1 MKVAVRMRQ
10 FLLARLAQAGIV
22 ALVVGALC
30 FALMRVL
37 PGDAAMRIAAGRYG
51 PDARIA
57 EAADKV
63 RLELGLDRPWPVQF
77 LDWLASLVQFDLGHS
92 LVTGAPVVDELKVQ
106 LGASVWLA
114 AAAIVLSLLIGPAI
128 GVFSG
133 LKPNGWTDRL
143 GLAGSVIL
151 RSLPPFVLGL
161 ILMLVFAIWLYWLP
175 PAGFGTW
182 RDLALPALTLALGL
196 AAVSSRVTRDAIA
209 TVAKAPY
216 FVFARHKGL
225 PEAAVVR
232 RHGLRNAA
240 IPVVSYLGLQ
250 AIYLV
255 EGVVV
260 VESIFAYPGIGHAL
274 VHAIVERDIPMVQGT
289 ALAMGLIF
297 VAVTT
302 SVEAASAWLDPRL
315 RRTQ

>member
-1 MKVAVRMRQ
+1 MKR

-22 ALVVGALC
+22 ALVVGGLC
-30 FALMRVL
+30 FILMRVL

-51 PDARIA
+51 PDSRIA
-57 EAADKV
+57 EAAERV
-63 RLELGLDRPWPVQF
+63 RLELGLDQPWFVQF
-77 LDWLASLVQFDLGHS
+77 GEWLGNLLRFDLGHS
-92 LVTGAPVVDELKVQ
+92 LVTGAPVVEELKVQ

-114 AAAIVLSLLIGPAI
+114 GTALLLSLLIGPAI

-133 LKPNGWTDRL
+133 LRPNGWVDRA
-143 GLAGSVIL
+143 GLAGSVSL
-151 RSLPPFVLGL
+151 RALPPFVLAL
-161 ILMLVFAIWLYWLP
+161 ILMLIFSIWLGWLP
-175 PAGFGTW
+175 PAGFGSW
-182 RDLALPALTLALGL
+182 RDIILPSMTLALGL

-209 TVAKAPY
+209 SVAKAPY
-216 FVFARHKGL
+216 FAFARHKGL
-225 PEAAVVR
+225 PEAVVVR

-260 VESIFAYPGIGHAL
+260 VETIFAYPGIGHAL

-289 ALAMGLIF
+289 ALMMGLMF
-297 VAVTT
+297 VAITAF
-302 SVEAASAWLDPRL
+302 VELASAWLDPRL
-315 RRTQ
+315 RRAQ